1 MAPRSV
7 ARGVPQSGDRA
18 AAGMP
23 DRAKVHVGANSPLRG
38 RIFLWKT
45 LLCPSRSPPMLP
57 QPGWDVALRTVCLV
71 RLLAKGNDPERGPR
85 GPAKRGIG
93 QRRGCQ
99 DRAKNLLGRVC
110 SRYGVASSFGRHCS
124 ALRGRTIRVV
134 AFRASHPAKPRRASG
149 DLFSGSLK
157 TRRTDQ
163 FGLFCS
169 TPVPQRRG
177 FHLSRL
183 PCVKRLHQRPW

>member
-57 QPGWDVALRTVCLV
+57 QPGWDVALRAVCLV

-110 SRYGVASSFGRHCS
+110 IP
-124 ALRGRTIRVV
+124 LRGRIFLRKTLLCPSR
-134 AFRASHPAKPRRASG
+134 SHHSRRRLSRIP
-149 DLFSGSLK
+149 SRK
-157 TRRTDQ
+157 TTSR
-163 FGLFCS
+163 
-169 TPVPQRRG
+169 QRR
-177 FHLSRL
+177 F
-183 PCVKRLHQRPW
+183 VQRFLKDTSD